1 MTPAQRRL
9 LELCSSPR
17 TFSELKRLTKLSD
30 SGLSKVLKE
39 MRELGFLQ
47 KLQEGYLI
55 TTEGMEALGHRK
67 IRAHG
72 VILVYSGISEE
83 QARRVCEILRGSPK
97 FWLSARSE
105 DVGDYDVRVGLALT
119 FPELLLDQVRGNS
132 KEREVK

>member
-1 MTPAQRRL
+1 
-9 LELCSSPR
+9 
-17 TFSELKRLTKLSD
+17 
-30 SGLSKVLKE
+30 
-39 MRELGFLQ
+39 
-47 KLQEGYLI
+47 
-55 TTEGMEALGHRK
+55 
-67 IRAHG
+67 
-72 VILVYSGISEE
+72 LVYSGISEE